1 MWIVKG
7 RKGDASVLGNLG
19 ELREGSV
26 CDVEYKVARGSTVER
41 AWALRMGMSRASLG
55 KSIRTVSEI

>member
-19 ELREGSV
+19 ELREGSM
-26 CDVEYKVARGSTVER
+26 CDAEYKVAKRIYCGES
-41 AWALRMGMSRASLG
+41 MGAPHG
-55 KSIRTVSEI
+55 NE